1 MRLTLI
7 VENSGNFGVY
17 VERGSGLRTPVKDI
31 FTRVLIRKLAKDNP
45 PAPLLI
51 ETTEE
56 FLARGG
62 EVTQCRS
69 RGELYRQELSARR
82 EAAAQITLKELG
94 LDELTI

>member
-7 VENSGNFGVY
+7 IEDSGVY
-17 VERGSGLRTPVKDI
+17 VERGTGLRTPVKDM

-45 PAPLLI
+45 PAPLLT

-62 EVTQCRS
+62 AVTQVQS
-69 RGELYRQELSARR
+69 RGELYRKELKERR
-82 EAAAQITLKELG
+82 IAAAEITLEELG

>member
-7 VENSGNFGVY
+7 IENSGVY
-17 VERGSGLRTPVKDI
+17 VERGAGLRTPVKDM
-31 FTRVLIRKLAKDNP
+31 FTRVLVRKLAEDHP
-45 PAPLLI
+45 PAPILV

-69 RGELYRQELSARR
+69 RGELYRQELRERR
-82 EAAAQITLKELG
+82 ERAAQITLEGLG
-94 LDELTI
+94 ILDDLTI

>member
-7 VENSGNFGVY
+7 IENSGVY
-17 VERGSGLRTPVKDI
+17 VERGAGLRTPVKDM
-31 FTRVLIRKLAKDNP
+31 FTRVLIRKLAEDHP
-45 PAPLLI
+45 PAPILV

-69 RGELYRQELSARR
+69 RGELYRQELRDRR
-82 EAAAQITLKELG
+82 IAAAEITLEELG
-94 LDELTI
+94 IDFLTI

>member
-7 VENSGNFGVY
+7 IENSGVY
-17 VERGSGLRTPVKDI
+17 VERGTGLRTPVKDC
-31 FTRVLIRKLAKDNP
+31 FTRVIIRKLAEDHP

-56 FLARGG
+56 FLERGG

-69 RGELYRQELSARR
+69 RGELYRQDLKERR
-82 EAAAQITLKELG
+82 EAAAQITLEELG